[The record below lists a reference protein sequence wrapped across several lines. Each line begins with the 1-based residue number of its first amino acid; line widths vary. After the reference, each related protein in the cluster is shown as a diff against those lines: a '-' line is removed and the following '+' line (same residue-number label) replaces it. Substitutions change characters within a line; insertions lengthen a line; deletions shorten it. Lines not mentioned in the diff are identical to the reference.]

1 MSRMNFDPPARLPS
15 RRLVLAGLATATVL
29 ALPRV
34 AQATLK
40 PADQLD
46 LGRIQS
52 YLNGI
57 HTMESRFDQVAGD
70 GSTAT
75 GTIYISRP
83 GHMRIVYN
91 PPHPI
96 LIVATNDQVYY
107 YDGALGQVTWTDLD
121 NTPAWFLLQNTVEL
135 GGSIR
140 IDSVEH
146 TPGAIRVTATETK
159 RPERGRVTM
168 LFSEEPLQ
176 LRQWTI
182 LDAQNKT
189 VTVTLDSPRF
199 GVKLNPSLF
208 EWENPQGGSVS
219 GG

>member
-1 MSRMNFDPPARLPS
+1 MNFHPPARFPS
-15 RRLVLAGLATATVL
+15 RRLVLAGLATAL
-29 ALPRV
+29 ALPR
-34 AQATLK
+34 AARAALK

-46 LGRIQS
+46 LGRIQN
-52 YLNGI
+52 YLNDI

-70 GSTAT
+70 GSAAT

-107 YDGALGQVTWTDLD
+107 YDAQLGQVTWTDLD

-140 IDSVEH
+140 IDGVQH
-146 TPGAIRVTATETK
+146 TPGAIRVSATETK

-168 LFSEEPLQ
+168 VFSEQPLQ

-182 LDAQNKT
+182 LDAQNKS

-199 GVKLNPSLF
+199 GMKLNPDLF
-208 EWENPQGGSVS
+208 IWQDPRGEAS

>member
-1 MSRMNFDPPARLPS
+1 MSGMSYHTPARGPS
-15 RRLVLAGLATATVL
+15 RRLVLAGLAAALV
-29 ALPRV
+29 LPRP
-34 AQATLK
+34 ARAALT
-40 PADQLD
+40 PADQFD
-46 LGRIQS
+46 LQKIQA
-52 YLNGI
+52 YLNSI
-57 HTMESRFDQVAGD
+57 HTMVSAFNQVAGD

-75 GTIYISRP
+75 GTIYLLRP

-107 YDGALGQVTWTDLD
+107 YDGQLGQVTWTDLD
-121 NTPAWFLLQNTVEL
+121 NTPAWFLLQNFVEL

-140 IDSVEH
+140 VESIQH
-146 TPGAIRVTATETK
+146 EPGTMRVTVTEDK

-168 LFSEEPLQ
+168 VFSEQPLQ
-176 LRQWTI
+176 LRQWTV

-189 VTVTLDSPRF
+189 VTVTLDSPQF
-199 GVKLNPSLF
+199 GVPI
-208 EWENPQGGSVS
+208 NPQLFNWQDPRGGGAS

>member
-1 MSRMNFDPPARLPS
+1 MTLRPFARFPS
-15 RRLVLAGLATATVL
+15 RRVVLAGLAAAL
-29 ALPRV
+29 ALPRA

-40 PADQLD
+40 PADQID

-57 HTMESRFDQVAGD
+57 HTMESPFDQVAGD

-75 GTIYISRP
+75 GTIYLSRP

-96 LIVATNDQVYY
+96 LIVATNDHVYY
-107 YDGALGQVTWTDLD
+107 YDGQLGQVTWTDLD
-121 NTPAWFLLQNTVEL
+121 NTPAWFLLQKTVEL
-135 GGSIR
+135 GGDIR
-140 IDSVEH
+140 IDDVQH
-146 TPGAIRVTATETK
+146 TPGAIRVAATETK
-159 RPERGRVTM
+159 RPERGRITM
-168 LFSEEPLQ
+168 VFSESPLQ

-182 LDAQNKT
+182 LDAQNKS

-199 GVKLNPSLF
+199 GLPLNPQLF
-208 EWENPQGGSVS
+208 IWQDPRGQAS

>member
-1 MSRMNFDPPARLPS
+1 MNFRPPVHVPS
-15 RRLVLAGLATATVL
+15 RRLVLAGLATVL
-29 ALPRV
+29 ALPRA

-40 PADQLD
+40 PADQID
-46 LGRIQS
+46 LERIQS
-52 YLNGI
+52 YLNSI
-57 HTMESRFDQVAGD
+57 HTMQSSFDQVAGD

-75 GTIYISRP
+75 GTIYLSRP
-83 GHMRIVYN
+83 GHMRIVYD

-107 YDGALGQVTWTDLD
+107 YDAQLGQVTSTNLD

-135 GGSIR
+135 GGDIR
-140 IDSVEH
+140 IDDVRHE
-146 TPGAIRVTATETK
+146 PGVTRVSATETK
-159 RPERGRVTM
+159 RPERGRITM
-168 LFSEEPLQ
+168 LFSEAPLQ

-199 GVKLNPSLF
+199 GLPLNPQLF
-208 EWENPQGGSVS
+208 IWQDPRSQAS

>member
-1 MSRMNFDPPARLPS
+1 MSFLSSARLPS
-15 RRLVLAGLATATVL
+15 RRLVLVGLAAAL
-29 ALPRV
+29 ALPR
-34 AQATLK
+34 AAHAALK

-46 LGRIQS
+46 LQRVQN

-57 HTMESRFDQVAGD
+57 HTLKSPFDQVAGD
-70 GSTAT
+70 GTTAT

-107 YDGALGQVTWTDLD
+107 YDAQLGQVTWTDLD

-135 GGSIR
+135 GGDVR
-140 IDSVEH
+140 IESVQH
-146 TPGAIRVTATETK
+146 TPGALRVTATEAK

-168 LFSEEPLQ
+168 VFTEQPLQ

-199 GVKLNPSLF
+199 GVKLNPQLF
-208 EWENPQGGSVS
+208 DWQDPRGSGSVS

>member
-1 MSRMNFDPPARLPS
+1 MCRMTLHSPARFPS
-15 RRLVLAGLATATVL
+15 RRLVLAGLATAL
-29 ALPRV
+29 ALPHAAR
-34 AQATLK
+34 AALK
-40 PADQLD
+40 PADQID
-46 LGRIQS
+46 LQRIQN

-57 HTMESRFDQVAGD
+57 HTMESPFDQVAGD

-107 YDGALGQVTWTDLD
+107 YDAQLGQVTWTDLD

-135 GGSIR
+135 GGAIR
-140 IDSVEH
+140 IDDIQH
-146 TPGAIRVTATETK
+146 TPGVIRVNATEVK

-168 LFSEEPLQ
+168 IFSESPLQ

-199 GVKLNPSLF
+199 GVSLNPNLF
-208 EWENPQGGSVS
+208 IWQDPRGHVS

>member
-1 MSRMNFDPPARLPS
+1 MNRMTFHSPARFPS
-15 RRLVLAGLATATVL
+15 RRLVVAGLAAAL
-29 ALPRV
+29 ALPR
-34 AQATLK
+34 AARAALK
-40 PADQLD
+40 PADQID
-46 LGRIQS
+46 LARVQT

-107 YDGALGQVTWTDLD
+107 YDGQLGQVTWTDLD

-135 GGSIR
+135 GGAIR
-140 IDSVEH
+140 IDGVQH
-146 TPGAIRVTATETK
+146 TPGAIRVNATEVK

-168 LFSEEPLQ
+168 VFSESPLQ

-199 GVKLNPSLF
+199 GLQLNPQLF
-208 EWENPQGGSVS
+208 IWQDPRNGVS

>member
-1 MSRMNFDPPARLPS
+1 MTRMTFHSSAHIPS
-15 RRLVLAGLATATVL
+15 RRLVLAGLATATML
-29 ALPRV
+29 ALPR
-34 AQATLK
+34 ATRAALK

-57 HTMESRFDQVAGD
+57 HTMESQFDQVGGD

-107 YDGALGQVTWTDLD
+107 YDAALGQVTWTDLD
-121 NTPAWFLLQNTVEL
+121 NTPAWFLLQSTVEL
-135 GGSIR
+135 GGPIR
-140 IDSVEH
+140 IDGVQH
-146 TPGAIRVTATETK
+146 TPGAIRVSATEVK

-168 LFSEEPLQ
+168 VFSDAPLQ

-208 EWENPQGGSVS
+208 EWENPQNNNVS

>member
-1 MSRMNFDPPARLPS
+1 MTRMLSRPS
-15 RRLVLAGLATATVL
+15 RRLVLAGLAATL
-29 ALPRV
+29 ALPR
-34 AQATLK
+34 AARAALK
-40 PADQLD
+40 PADQFD
-46 LGRIQS
+46 LQRVQG

-57 HTMESRFDQVAGD
+57 HTMVSKFDQVAGD

-75 GTIYISRP
+75 GTIYLQRP
-83 GHMRIVYN
+83 GHMRIVYD

-107 YDGALGQVTWTDLD
+107 YDAQLGQVTWTNLD
-121 NTPAWFLLQNTVEL
+121 NTPAWFLLQNFVEL
-135 GGSIR
+135 GGDIVVQ
-140 IDSVEH
+140 DVQH
-146 TPGAIRVTATETK
+146 TPGALRVTVTETK

-168 LFSEEPLQ
+168 VFTEQPLQ

-189 VTVTLDSPRF
+189 VTVTLDSPQF
-199 GVKLNPSLF
+199 GVPI
-208 EWENPQGGSVS
+208 NPQLFNWRAPQGATS

>member
-1 MSRMNFDPPARLPS
+1 MSCMTVDPPAQFPS
-15 RRLVLAGLATATVL
+15 RRLVLAGLATVAAF
-29 ALPRV
+29 ALPR
-34 AQATLK
+34 ATQAALK
-40 PADQLD
+40 LADQLD
-46 LGRIQS
+46 LGRIQT

-75 GTIYISRP
+75 GTIYILRP

-96 LIVATNDQVYY
+96 LIVATNNQVYY
-107 YDGALGQVTWTDLD
+107 YDAALGQVTWTDLD

-135 GGSIR
+135 GGPIR
-140 IDSVEH
+140 IDDVQH
-146 TPGAIRVTATETK
+146 TAGAIRVMATETK

-168 LFSEEPLQ
+168 VFSDAPLQ

-189 VTVTLDSPRF
+189 VTVTLDSPQF
-199 GVKLNPSLF
+199 GVPLNPNLF
-208 EWENPQGGSVS
+208 DWQNPQGNVS
-219 GG
+219 GGG